1 MPHFNHSKIKDKLMM
16 KMISKFYIKLYQYWE
31 VNCMRLELDGVALSF
46 FGPSYPFLL
55 GTFPAGLSI
64 TGIYILVLA
73 AAIGLAITIFASNV
87 PGHVADLISA
97 LHFFNYV
104 VPSFGDDPNV
114 VALWLLYL
122 KMTGGG

>member
-1 MPHFNHSKIKDKLMM
+1 MM
-16 KMISKFYIKLYQYWE
+16 KMISNFYIKFHQWWE
-31 VNCMRLELDGVALSF
+31 INCLRLELDGIALSL
-46 FGPSYPFLL
+46 FGPGYPFLL

-64 TGIYILVLA
+64 TGMQVLVLTA
-73 AAIGLAITIFASNV
+73 TIGLAVTMFASNV
-87 PGHVADLISA
+87 PGHVADLINA

-122 KMTGGG
+122 KITGGG